1 MNARKRANFCRYCYF
16 WTRLSDKS
24 AKNSDLALFLAL
36 HLYYNKG
43 TAGRGLLQENGG
55 TPVIRREIPLRT
67 KKPRPGFRAQAGL
80 CPKIP
85 KMSPK
90 NRETRNRSRRAEA
103 MRRAK

>member
-1 MNARKRANFCRYCYF
+1 MQGKEPIFAVTAIFGHVILTNLLKIQIYHFFLRSIYIIIRVQRA
-16 WTRLSDKS
+16 
-24 AKNSDLALFLAL
+24 
-36 HLYYNKG
+36 G
-43 TAGRGLLQENGG
+43 GLLQENGG
-55 TPVIRREIPLRT
+55 TPAIRREIPLRT

-85 KMSPK
+85 KMRPK